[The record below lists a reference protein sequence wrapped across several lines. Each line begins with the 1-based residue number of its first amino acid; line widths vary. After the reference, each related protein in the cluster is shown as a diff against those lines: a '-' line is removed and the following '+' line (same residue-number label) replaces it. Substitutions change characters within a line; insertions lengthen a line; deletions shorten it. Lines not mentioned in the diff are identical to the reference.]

1 MFSLPFFK
9 TFLSNLAFN
18 HLHCC
23 TKMMNPHGQ
32 IKLRGESERENIFL
46 SSLKNKK
53 AGARL
58 NPSII
63 RSNLGC

>member
-32 IKLRGESERENIFL
+32 IKLRGESEREHIPQQFEKQKGW
-46 SSLKNKK
+46 SAFKSVYY
-53 AGARL
+53 
-58 NPSII
+58 
-63 RSNLGC
+63 